1 MNDVVALAKTLIAR
15 PSVTPDDAGC
25 QDLIAAR
32 LQAAGF
38 RCERLD
44 FGDVRNLWCEH
55 GDGGEVLVFLGHTD
69 VVPPGPREAWR
80 SEPFV
85 PTERD
90 GHLYGRGAAD
100 MKGSV
105 AAFVVA
111 LEQFVA
117 AHPRH
122 PGTIALLLT
131 SDEEG
136 DAIDGVRRVADD
148 FRASGRRIDYCVT
161 GEPSSKE
168 VFGDLLRVGR
178 RGTLSGYLTVHGVQ
192 GHVAYP
198 EKALNPIHAA
208 LPALAEL
215 AARRWDEGTPVFPAT
230 SFQLSNLHAGTGANN
245 VIPGTCEAVFNF
257 RYHPGWQAPALE
269 AETEAVLRAHGL
281 RFDLRWHRGG
291 EPFLTGEGRLRAA
304 ARAALAEVCGTVPD
318 ENTGGGTS
326 DARFI
331 APLGAE
337 VVELGPINAS
347 IHKVD
352 ERIALDELERLPAL
366 YLAVA
371 RHVLP
376 A

>member
-90 GHLYGRGAAD
+90 GHLYGRGD
-100 MKGSV
+100 
-105 AAFVVA
+105 AAF
-111 LEQFVA
+111 
-117 AHPRH
+117 H
-122 PGTIALLLT
+122 
-131 SDEEG
+131 
-136 DAIDGVRRVADD
+136 
-148 FRASGRRIDYCVT
+148 
-161 GEPSSKE
+161 
-168 VFGDLLRVGR
+168 VG
-178 RGTLSGYLTVHGVQ
+178 G
-192 GHVAYP
+192 
-198 EKALNPIHAA
+198 
-208 LPALAEL
+208 
-215 AARRWDEGTPVFPAT
+215 
-230 SFQLSNLHAGTGANN
+230 
-245 VIPGTCEAVFNF
+245 
-257 RYHPGWQAPALE
+257 
-269 AETEAVLRAHGL
+269 
-281 RFDLRWHRGG
+281 
-291 EPFLTGEGRLRAA
+291 AA
-304 ARAALAEVCGTVPD
+304 ARDALAEVCGTVPD
-318 ENTGGGTS
+318 EHTGGGTS

-352 ERIALDELERLPAL
+352 EHIALDELERLPAL

-371 RHVLP
+371 QRVLP
-376 A
+376 G